1 MRVDNVRSD
10 NEIDIQVVTT
20 AEQFMHA
27 IAVRAICFMEETGLS
42 VSQTIDGN
50 DYQATHFVI
59 YAKREPIGATRLRWF
74 RDFAKIER
82 TGFRPAYRNIRILK
96 RTGDVIFRHVA
107 MKGYQLLRELMPSP
121 NTPACGSGCSASNAL
136 PGVRPSWRKATSRTS
151 SWSGEYR
158 LCQRPSP
165 LQADPKVLFRV
176 EGQWDQPGAFE
187 SADG

>member
-1 MRVDNVRSD
+1 MRADTVRSD

-74 RDFAKIER
+74 RDLAKIER

-107 MKGYQLLRELMPSP
+107 MKGYQLLVTHAEPKYASLWERMLGFERVAGRPAVVTEGHEPYIEL
-121 NTPACGSGCSASNAL
+121 
-136 PGVRPSWRKATSRTS
+136 VRRIPPVPEAITM
-151 SWSGEYR
+151 E
-158 LCQRPSP
+158 
-165 LQADPKVLFRV
+165 ADPKVLFRV
-176 EGQWDQPGAFE
+176 EGQWNQPGAFE
-187 SADG
+187 SVDG

>member
-1 MRVDNVRSD
+1 MSKARRNPVRLDNTRSD

-42 VSQTIDGN
+42 VNQTIDGN
-50 DYQATHFVI
+50 DYQPTHFVI

-96 RTGDVIFRHVA
+96 RTGEVIFRHVA
-107 MKGYQLLRELMPSP
+107 MKGYQLLVTHAEPKYEPLGEDARLRARRGASDRRDRGPRALHRTGQANS
-121 NTPACGSGCSASNAL
+121 ACAGGHHPRGRSQNAV
-136 PGVRPSWRKATSRTS
+136 PRRRA
-151 SWSGEYR
+151 
-158 LCQRPSP
+158 
-165 LQADPKVLFRV
+165 
-176 EGQWDQPGAFE
+176 
-187 SADG
+187 

>member
-1 MRVDNVRSD
+1 VRVDNVRSD

-107 MKGYQLLRELMPSP
+107 MKGYQLLVTHAEPKY
-121 NTPACGSGCSASNAL
+121 ASLWERMLGFERVA
-136 PGVRPSWRKATSRTS
+136 GRPT
-151 SWSGEYR
+151 
-158 LCQRPSP
+158 
-165 LQADPKVLFRV
+165 V
-176 EGQWDQPGAFE
+176 
-187 SADG
+187 